1 MRAFALVFAAC
12 VAAISFLATTRYGG
26 EVSDLARQLPGRDVT
41 GHFLLMGALA
51 FFVVL
56 GFADARIRGR
66 TLGALGALGIVALG
80 ASIDEVLQLWS
91 TNRTFSFVDLG
102 ASLAGI
108 AAFGAIAAWQVSRRR

>member
-56 GFADARIRGR
+56 GFADARVRGR
-66 TLGALGALGIVALG
+66 TLGALGAIVIVALG
-80 ASIDEVLQLWS
+80 ATFDETLQFFS
-91 TNRTFSFVDLG
+91 TNRTFSLVDLS
-102 ASLAGI
+102 ASLGGI
-108 AAFGAIAAWQVSRRR
+108 AVFGALAGWLRNR